1 METSTLKTVFMDL
14 NKLNKQN
21 IISICK
27 NNKYKCSI
35 KFTKIKLI
43 HIILKNKYKKYVYN
57 NNINY
62 IDIENNII
70 ENYKIYLNTLKVKE
84 LKTILNIYGLSKN
97 GNKYFLVDRIIKFK
111 FYNKIVTYKTQ
122 LKLLTHKYQQN
133 LLYIPEKNYFSNN
146 YDLYNINAIYTPY
159 DFYNIDEYTKHLEN
173 LKFLNKINLIYEQ
186 LAILSERWTPLISLV
201 CNMLDLSLPTYDNM
215 LSTIIDNKYNI
226 NNNNT
231 TIINNISN
239 FICNNEEDCNN
250 CIVCMDNINKN
261 DKCKKLSCGH
271 IFHSSCINNWLSR
284 VLECPMC
291 RITIT

>member
-1 METSTLKTVFMDL
+1 MDL

-201 CNMLDLSLPTYDNM
+201 CNILDLSLPTYDNM

-271 IFHSSCINNWLSR
+271 IFHSSCIDNWLSR